1 MAYVSMF
8 AASVPTAKKDEYVAM
23 ASKVDSWFR
32 KQGAT
37 RVVDCWGADV
47 PDGKLTSF
55 PMAVKKEDDE
65 TVVVGWV
72 EWPAKADAD
81 AAFTAMQTAEEFSP
95 DKTPMPFD
103 GKRMIFGGFDVIVD
117 L

>member
-1 MAYVSMF
+1 MAYVSVF
-8 AASVPTAKKDEYVAM
+8 AAAVPTVKKDEYVAM
-23 ASKVDSWFR
+23 AAKVDSWFR
-32 KQGAT
+32 TQGAT

-55 PMAVKKEDDE
+55 PMAVKKEDGE